1 MLIVY
6 KKPTRGRFFVVGKP
20 GGQPVTEW
28 TVTVTAGSNGSVSV
42 DGVAGDYS
50 ATVPDGTVLEIEAT
64 ASEHYSFS
72 QWSDGDTNA
81 TRTVTVTGDL
91 NLTASFAIDT
101 YMVNII
107 AGDNGS
113 VSVNG
118 VSGNYSQYVAYGT
131 QLEVA
136 ATPAIGYDFTTWSDG
151 VSSTTRTVT
160 VTGDVTLSAAFA
172 IQTFSV
178 SLSASAN
185 GSISVNGTPVVGTY
199 TDTVNYGTTLTLAAT
214 ANNGYQFS
222 QWSDGNSGNPRS
234 LTVTSAVT
242 LTAGF
247 QAVAQQAD
255 ELWYTSSGGNVVTP
269 NDPTAFGG
277 ATITSN
283 TYSGGLGII
292 KFNQTLTDIGLEA
305 FRNCS
310 GLTSV
315 TFGSGVTTIGEAAFR
330 NCTGL
335 TSIVIPDNVTTLA
348 KMCFFGCSNATSLT
362 VGSGVSS
369 IANEAFSFT
378 SRLSTITVDANNTT
392 YDSRN
397 SCNAIIETASNKL
410 MAGCKDTVMPS
421 SVTSTH
427 YCAFSGCSNM
437 QSITIGSGMAAFGN
451 YTFYKCTSL
460 ASITFNSTTTVPTVG
475 TGVFND
481 VASTGTVYGQAGLDY
496 STIMAALP
504 AGWTLVQ
511 PQPNNEIWYTTSNSQ
526 TIAPYNL
533 KGVNNNNLTVVSNTY
548 SGGKGVMKMSGDIYG
563 TVNSFASQPTLTSIS
578 LPSTLTTIGDS
589 CFINCANLTTVT
601 IPDSVTSIGN
611 SAFNN
616 CSSLASITIPDNVTV
631 LNQSLFGGCSSLASV
646 VIGESVALF
655 GMYVFYSCTSL
666 ASITFTS
673 TTIVPELD
681 QTRPG
686 QIFYHVPSGGTVYG
700 KPGLD
705 YSYIMNYLSGWT
717 LVQ

>member
-1 MLIVY
+1 MLISY
-6 KKPTRGRFFVVGKP
+6 KKPRGRFFVVGGKA
-20 GGQPVTEW
+20 QPVVEW
-28 TVTVTAGSNGSVSV
+28 TVIISSGANGTVSV
-42 DGVAGDYS
+42 DGVTGDYS

-72 QWSDGDTNA
+72 QWSDGSTSA

-118 VSGNYSQYVAYGT
+118 TPGDYIQTVSYGT
-131 QLEVA
+131 VLTVE
-136 ATPAIGYDFTTWSDG
+136 ATPSTGYGFTAWSDG
-151 VSSTTRTVT
+151 SSANPRTVT

-178 SLSASAN
+178 SLSAGNN

-199 TDTVNYGTTLTLAAT
+199 TDTVNYGTTLTLTAT

-292 KFNQTLTDIGLEA
+292 KFDQTLTDIGLEA

-315 TFGSGVTTIGEAAFR
+315 TFGSGVTTIGEGAFR
-330 NCTGL
+330 GCTGL

-348 KMCFFGCSNATSLT
+348 KLCFFDCINATSLT

-369 IANEAFSFT
+369 IGNEAFSFT
-378 SRLSTITVDANNTT
+378 RRLSTITVDANNTT

-397 SCNAIIETASNKL
+397 SCNAIVETATNKL
-410 MAGCKDTVMPS
+410 VVGCKDTVMPS

-427 YCAFSGCSNM
+427 FASFSGCSNM
-437 QSITIGSGMAAFGN
+437 PSITIGSGITAFGN
-451 YTFYKCTSL
+451 STFNKCTSL
-460 ASITFNSTTTVPTVG
+460 ASITFSSTTTVPTLG
-475 TGVFND
+475 TNVFKD
-481 VASTGTVYGQAGLDY
+481 VASTGTVYGQSGLNY

-504 AGWTLVQ
+504 SGWALVQ
-511 PQPNNEIWYTTSNSQ
+511 PHPNNEIWYTTSNSQ

-533 KGVNNNNLTVVSNTY
+533 RGVNDNILTVVSNTY
-548 SGGKGVMKMSGDIYG
+548 SGGKGVIKMSGDIYG
-563 TVNSFASQPTLTSIS
+563 TDNSFASQPALTSLSFPSS
-578 LPSTLTTIGDS
+578 LTYIGDG
-589 CFINCANLTTVT
+589 CFIACSNLVSFD
-601 IPDSVTSIGN
+601 IPASVTSIGQT
-611 SAFNN
+611 AFQH
-616 CSSLASITIPDNVTV
+616 CSSLTSITIPNSVT
-631 LNQSLFGGCSSLASV
+631 SIGSSAFANTGLTSV
-646 VIGESVALF
+646 TIGNSVTSIGDYTF
-655 GMYVFYSCTSL
+655 FNCTSL
-666 ASITFTS
+666 VAIESLATTAPTISNATFRSVGNNGTL
-673 TTIVPELD
+673 T
-681 QTRPG
+681 
-686 QIFYHVPSGGTVYG
+686 VPSGS
-700 KPGLD
+700 D
-705 YSYIMNYLSGWT
+705 YSAWMSTGSYYLGFYRWT
-717 LVQ
+717 LVEQ